1 MIDIDEHARWE
12 PARHLLLIG
21 PGAAGK
27 SSLGSELQTLMGRRL
42 FDLDMEFLRR
52 FGDIGVFIRDEG
64 YQGYKLRNSLLAI
77 EITTDADSPI
87 ILVTSSGFLT
97 PDNPATVLERNKHL
111 LADCYSICLL
121 PSRDLEKA
129 VEVIVQRQLARPFSD
144 NRQREEEVIRYRYPL
159 YAGLGDMTVFSTAPS
174 SEIASA
180 VASHLSSRA

>member
-1 MIDIDEHARWE
+1 MIDIVEHTRWE

-27 SSLGSELQTLMGRRL
+27 SSLGSELQTLMKRRL
-42 FDLDMEFLRR
+42 FDLDIEFLRR

-64 YQGYKLRNSLLAI
+64 YQGYKLRNSLLAN

-87 ILVTSSGFLT
+87 MLVTSSGFLT
-97 PDNPATVLERNKHL
+97 SDNPTTALKRNNEL

-129 VEVIVQRQLARPFSD
+129 VEVIVQRQLSRPFSG
-144 NRQREEEVIRYRYPL
+144 NRQREEELIRDRYLL
-159 YAGLGDMTVFSTAPS
+159 YAGLGDMMVFSTAPS
-174 SEIASA
+174 SEIARS
-180 VASHLSSRA
+180 VASYLLSRS